1 MNPLLISGFGTSIN
15 VEKRKL
21 VIQNKLKNEK
31 LEFYPHQIDHDS
43 IIVDGHS
50 GSITFESMRWLLKHN
65 INLTLLNWNG
75 NLLGV
80 TLPQEPKIGKVRVKQ
95 YQKYLDD
102 EFRFKIA
109 FEIVNSKI
117 SSSLNLIKELS
128 RFYNVLNFNKF
139 NNDFNREFKNYN
151 LNFKDQTGTIS
162 LKLKNLMNF
171 EGRIAQIYLEQFKKL
186 VKELAP
192 EFRFVGRM
200 NKSNSWNANAADE
213 INALLNYGYAILESE
228 VKKSLNSVG
237 LDPTIGFL
245 HELAYAKTPLVY
257 DFQELFRWIVDYSVI
272 QLLDSKPKFK
282 KSDFIVT
289 ENYNIRLKE
298 LTAKRLIDKIRL
310 NFNNKVSYKNNKNYS
325 YQTILFDN
333 VQRLANFIVEKD
345 TKLIEFNVP
354 KFKIQRL
361 DSLEL
366 LEKIL
371 KMTPEERKRLGIN
384 KSTLWYMKKNI
395 ENGKRINVYDK
406 VFSKI
411 AKN

>member
-65 INLTLLNWNG
+65 INLTMLNWNG

-102 EFRFKIA
+102 EFRLKIA
-109 FEIVNSKI
+109 FDIVNSKI
-117 SSSLNLIKELS
+117 TSSLNLIKELS

-139 NNDFNREFKNYN
+139 NKQFNDEFKNYN
-151 LNFKDQTGTIS
+151 LNFKNKTGTIS
-162 LKLKNLMNF
+162 ENLKKLMNF
-171 EGRIAQIYLEQFKKL
+171 EGRIAQIYLDQFKKL
-186 VKELAP
+186 ATELAP
-192 EFRFVGRM
+192 DFKFVGRM
-200 NKSNSWNANAADE
+200 NKSNSWNANASDE

-228 VKKSLNSVG
+228 VRKSLNSVG

-245 HELAYAKTPLVY
+245 HELYYSKTPLVY
-257 DFQELFRWIVDYSVI
+257 DFQELFRWIIDYSII
-272 QLLDSKPKFK
+272 QLLDSRPKFK

-289 ENYNIRLKE
+289 ENYNIRLRE
-298 LTAKRLIDKIRL
+298 STAKALILKIKN
-310 NFNNKVSYKNNKNYS
+310 NFNLKTPFKGKNYTYENVLFYKIQDFANLIADKNNK
-325 YQTILFDN
+325 ID
-333 VQRLANFIVEKD
+333 
-345 TKLIEFNVP
+345 
-354 KFKIQRL
+354 FKIPEFKIKNEDTL
-361 DSLEL
+361 DFKG
-366 LEKIL
+366 KIL
-371 KMTPEERKRLGIN
+371 KMTPDERKKLGIN

-395 ENGKRINVYDK
+395 QDGKKVKFYDK
-406 VFSKI
+406 SLLKFNKD
-411 AKN
+411 

>member
-43 IIVDGHS
+43 VIIDGHS

-102 EFRFKIA
+102 EFRVKIA
-109 FEIVNSKI
+109 LEIVNSKI

-128 RFYNVLNFNKF
+128 RFYDVLNFNKF
-139 NNDFNREFKNYN
+139 NKQFDDEFNNFN
-151 LNFKDQTGTIS
+151 LNFSDKTGTIS
-162 LKLKNLMNF
+162 DKLKKLMNF

-186 VKELAP
+186 VTELAP
-192 EFRFVGRM
+192 EFKFVGRM

-228 VKKSLNSVG
+228 VRKSLNSVG

-245 HELAYAKTPLVY
+245 HELAYSKTPLVY
-257 DFQELFRWIVDYSVI
+257 DFQELFRWIIDYSVI
-272 QLLDSKPKFK
+272 QLLDSKPKLK

-298 LTAKRLIDKIRL
+298 STAKALILKIKN
-310 NFNNKVSYKNNKNYS
+310 NFNLKTPFKGKNYT
-325 YQTILFDN
+325 YENVLFYKIQDF
-333 VQRLANFIVEKD
+333 ANLINDKNI
-345 TKLIEFNVP
+345 KLD
-354 KFKIQRL
+354 FKIPEFKIKNEDTL
-361 DSLEL
+361 DFKG
-366 LEKIL
+366 KIL
-371 KMTPEERKRLGIN
+371 KMTPNERKRLGIN

-395 ENGKRINVYDK
+395 QEGKRVKFYDK
-406 VFSKI
+406 SLLKFNKD
-411 AKN
+411 